1 MDTLAEYPTET
12 PAHRA
17 LAGVLNDLHADQME
31 VNRRAALRADGIREA
46 IDYALGHPYVY
57 TPLDGAAGVHA
68 AELAVML
75 DISLR
80 LQISENRIRSD
91 AAVARTAR
99 RHLPTLWR
107 RARDGFAPFPLVEA
121 TADALVRLLPA
132 VDADAEVRAV
142 AAEVIAVVDEA
153 TSEWVLTLT
162 PAAFRRR
169 LRILLD
175 RLDPRD
181 ASTRHRDAFAERRV
195 VVEED
200 TDGMS
205 WLAVLMSTA
214 DALAAKRRLT
224 ATAKHL
230 QKAERGGRDRDQIR
244 ADLASAWLRGVGT
257 RTAVRTKVFVTVPIG
272 VMEGRIADEHGRCT
286 MCGGSGVAEQAR
298 VVGGETLDP
307 LTAKQLFLDATSF
320 RRVIHDPARGV
331 IVDLDR
337 RRYRPTKAQRE
348 WIVLQ
353 HGTCS
358 RDGCTRLAIDAD
370 IDHIT
375 PWSRGGPTNLRSLR
389 PLCPADHARRH
400 STAMRFRSRP
410 DGTVQVTTPTGFTS
424 DEPPPF

>member
-1 MDTLAEYPTET
+1 MEALAAHTLQT

-17 LAGVLNDLHADQME
+17 LAGVLDDLQADQME
-31 VNRRAALRADGIREA
+31 ANRRAALRADGIHDA
-46 IDYALGHPYVY
+46 IDYALAHPYVY
-57 TPLDGAAGVHA
+57 TPLEGAAGVRA
-68 AELAVML
+68 AELAVLL

-80 LQISENRIRSD
+80 LQISENRIRTD
-91 AAVARTAR
+91 AAVARSAH
-99 RHLPTLWR
+99 RHLPALWR
-107 RARDGFAPFPLVEA
+107 RAREGFAPFSLVEA
-121 TADALVRLLPA
+121 TTDAIVRLLPA
-132 VDADAEVRAV
+132 VHADAAVRAV
-142 AAEVIAVVDEA
+142 AAEAIALVDEA
-153 TSEWVLTLT
+153 ASEWVLTLT

-169 LRILLD
+169 LRILID
-175 RLDPRD
+175 RLDPRG

-195 VVEED
+195 VIED
-200 TDGMS
+200 DGDGMS
-205 WLAVLMSTA
+205 WLAVLMTTA

-224 ATAKHL
+224 SSAKHV
-230 QKAERGGRDRDQIR
+230 QKGQRDGRDRDQIR

-257 RTAVRTKVFVTVPIG
+257 PTAVQTRVFVTVPVG
-272 VMEGRIADEHGRCT
+272 VMAGRTADEHGRCT

-298 VVGGETLDP
+298 VVGGDTIDP
-307 LTAKQLFLDATSF
+307 LTAKQLFLDAKSF

-348 WIVLQ
+348 WLILQ

-358 RDGCTRLAIDAD
+358 RDGCTRLALDAD

-375 PWSRGGPTNLRSLR
+375 EWSRGGSTNLRSLR

-410 DGTVQVTTPTGFTS
+410 DGTVQVITPTGFAS

>member
-1 MDTLAEYPTET
+1 MDALAET

-17 LAGVLNDLHADQME
+17 LAGVLNDLLADQME
-31 VNRRAALRADGIREA
+31 VNRRAALRADGIRDA

-57 TPLDGAAGVHA
+57 TPLEGAVGAHA

-80 LQISENRIRSD
+80 LQLSENRIRSD
-91 AAVARTAR
+91 AAVARSAR
-99 RHLPTLWR
+99 QHLARLWR
-107 RARDGFAPFPLVEA
+107 RAREGFAPFALVEA
-121 TADALVRLLPA
+121 TTDAIVRLLPGQ
-132 VDADAEVRAV
+132 DAGAEARRLAAEAV
-142 AAEVIAVVDEA
+142 ALVDEA
-153 TSEWVLTLT
+153 TSEWVLTLP

-200 TDGMS
+200 QDGMS
-205 WLAVLMSTA
+205 WFAVLMTTA
-214 DALAAKRRLT
+214 DALAARRRLT
-224 ATAKHL
+224 ATAKHV
-230 QKAERGGRDRDQIR
+230 QKTERGGRDRDQLR

-257 RTAVRTKVFVTVPIG
+257 PTAVQTKVFVTVPIG
-272 VMEGRIADEHGRCT
+272 VMEGRTADEHGRCT
-286 MCGGSGVAEQAR
+286 MCGGSGLAEQAR
-298 VVGGETLDP
+298 VVGGDAIDP
-307 LTAKQLFLDATSF
+307 LTASQLFLDAKSF
-320 RRVIHDPARGV
+320 RRVIHDPACGV

-337 RRYRPTKAQRE
+337 RRRRPTTAQRE
-348 WIVLQ
+348 WLVLQ

-358 RDGCTRLAIDAD
+358 RDGCTRLALDAD

-375 PWSRGGPTNLRSLR
+375 EWSRGGATDLRSLR

-400 STAMRFRSRP
+400 STALRFRSRP
-410 DGTVQVTTPTGFTS
+410 NGTVQVLTPTGFTS